1 MTPEELKL
9 LIAEGEGLSVEFK
22 EKYTPKIDRDLVAF
36 ANTTG
41 GRILLGVRDDGTV
54 MGEKLTNRLK
64 AEIQALSRQ
73 CDPPLDI
80 HHLNQIGDVVV
91 IDVLPGEEK
100 PYSCASGYF
109 RRMDAVTQKMN
120 RKELSLHFQASG
132 KNSFE
137 DRFDADVSW
146 KQISS
151 KKVSAFF
158 QEADIRQSGARPP
171 AVLASLNLA
180 DGNKIRN
187 GGILLFGRDPQRV
200 FPNARRHLWFLR
212 GTREM
217 TSLIAKTSR
226 TICSRNLTRRFFFFK
241 ST

>member
-171 AVLASLNLA
+171 PSWPVSTWRMEIKSEMAGFFFLVAIPNA
-180 DGNKIRN
+180 C
-187 GGILLFGRDPQRV
+187 